1 MTQPLSWA
9 LLALA
14 LAGAMVGGAQFLEH
28 IVRLDPCPLCL
39 MQRLWVMLAGVV
51 IIAGVGHNRRLRSYP
66 VVAMICCVVGA
77 GFSLRQLWLQ
87 QLPADRIPACGP
99 DMAYMIESFP
109 LSDILKA
116 MTLGT
121 GNCAEVSWTLLGI
134 SIAGWSL
141 AGFVALGVAIGLWF
155 VAAHKSETPRS

>member
-1 MTQPLSWA
+1 
-9 LLALA
+9 
-14 LAGAMVGGAQFLEH
+14 
-28 IVRLDPCPLCL
+28 
-39 MQRLWVMLAGVV
+39 
-51 IIAGVGHNRRLRSYP
+51 
-66 VVAMICCVVGA
+66 MICGVVGA

-141 AGFVALGVAIGLWF
+141 AGFVALSVAIGLWF
-155 VAAHKSETPRS
+155 AAAHKSETPRS

>member
-28 IVRLDPCPLCL
+28 IMRLDPCPLCL
-39 MQRLWVMLAGVV
+39 MQRLWVMFAGVA
-51 IIAGVGHNRRLRSYP
+51 IIAGIAHDTRLRSYP
-66 VVAMICCVVGA
+66 VVALICGVVGA

-109 LSDILKA
+109 LSDVLKA

-155 VAAHKSETPRS
+155 VAAHKRKTP